1 MGFAD
6 AGKLGVPVRP
16 RVYSDRL
23 PKNVAQVGVEG
34 PVFEIGGSN
43 PDIFNLD
50 YDLHAKITKSEY
62 FKCLYVFKTFDKVV
76 DLVYEKVTYVEPWT
90 HRGTQKR
97 GFHKCPSSAFCLLLK
112 LFHLQLTED
121 QVRALL
127 DHPDS
132 TYIRAIGML
141 YVRYGTKP
149 RGVPQTRAAARAPA
163 AARRRR
169 PDGLVALARRVPR
182 RPRGVQPGHPGLP
195 DDDARRVRA
204 AASNFDGARA
214 GRERRVAREGG
225 ARIPVDQSVD
235 AARAGSRGGSSTR
248 ATSRTSRRRCRPCSP
263 RRSSTACPCT
273 SRSTRT

>member
-141 YVRYGTKP
+141 YAA
-149 RGVPQTRAAARAPA
+149 TRRSGGAGSASTSTTSRSSARASRPS
-163 AARRRR
+163 RRRR
-169 PDGLVALARRVPR
+169 SAR
-182 RPRGVQPGHPGLP
+182 
-195 DDDARRVRA
+195 
-204 AASNFDGARA
+204 
-214 GRERRVAREGG
+214 
-225 ARIPVDQSVD
+225 
-235 AARAGSRGGSSTR
+235 SRGGSSTR
-248 ATSRTSRRRCRPCSP
+248 ATSPTSRRRCRPCSP

>member
-149 RGVPQTRAAARAPA
+149 RGVPPYARRGARTRRRAQAATRRSGGAGSASTSTTSRSSARASRPSRRRRSARPRRGVEFRRGARGARAPS
-163 AARRRR
+163 
-169 PDGLVALARRVPR
+169 
-182 RPRGVQPGHPGLP
+182 RPR
-195 DDDARRVRA
+195 
-204 AASNFDGARA
+204 
-214 GRERRVAREGG
+214 EW
-225 ARIPVDQSVD
+225 
-235 AARAGSRGGSSTR
+235 
-248 ATSRTSRRRCRPCSP
+248 CSP
-263 RRSSTACPCT
+263 TVRSVG
-273 SRSTRT
+273 